1 MDEEDF
7 VETSDPEELE
17 LSFVALKRFH
27 SPDDCTSPLKRTKLY
42 HAPVSVLEPSAL
54 DCFARKNDSE
64 SQLIAPDSQE
74 DVNIPRAQ
82 RRDPD
87 LDVALPSPTH
97 RDYYD
102 RTGLSFADDC
112 LDSNSEDVTP
122 SFGLGLGNS
131 PGSSGAHATGV
142 DTPER
147 QEPKR
152 IASEDAYT
160 AGPFLSSRSPDL
172 APRPYSSPSPLVP
185 YSDSASDSDLQGAP
199 VSREHTPNTETSEFQ
214 NSLALPSTSSS
225 PLPTSQ
231 ASENIAQ
238 ALFPEGSILD
248 LRLTPLS
255 SPGRLSSVLSPVRSS
270 PEPRHLPTPSPPPL
284 ENNDDPEAN
293 IEHEALF
300 ANDRRYSLRTRQA
313 KQIRPYAYDKLSY
326 KQQLRG
332 NPDAIVKAISPRHHR
347 RHSRSR
353 SVGGGSDHNTQDDEW
368 QLADSGSQWMDVHKG
383 SVSPRASSHTS
394 RYPGILPEMPDDDE
408 DTRELD
414 KEAKQLLKMRKAREK
429 REKEEAKL
437 RDRTKERRLR
447 RFPVN
452 MSVSDD
458 EAVSALPGPSQLRV
472 HNRPPSHARFPDTA
486 PSLDLPNPPH
496 RARRSPSSV
505 GSPARS
511 PTRSDYGADY
521 LDDAAFDFPMEVDDG
536 IIRNS
541 RDSPI
546 IVGDDGPGQSAD
558 PGSPTQSDSGSHDEV
573 QPRGKFRLLRR
584 MMPEVLARKYE
595 TMGKPSTSK
604 VSRRSRSFGDND
616 HDDDGDGGPILPG
629 QSRRHITHG
638 AREVIEIKGDT
649 ESSDDAQGLDDD
661 SEQSSLS
668 EAKEYRSTRAPTYH
682 TTHDEHEVLSISSA
696 DEDEAEVVGDEVIRA
711 CLDGSNRASFRKSD
725 GKSESLIDWML
736 NRQRPAGRKPKRRR
750 RKRARLEFATA
761 GAKGKSLRQ
770 STLFENFGP
779 DEASSSSQPSAS
791 GFRPR
796 DHALT
801 GKRKVR
807 SSNSHGSSHTSVPT
821 GRSRDTMSHDL
832 KKELKA
838 KADRRKKRGLT
849 YTFTEEGTRVTSGR
863 RNSNIVTID
872 IEDEGFRQAIAH
884 RWEPPKPG
892 HPPQTRRIVKA
903 HRRSTLQAP
912 EYSDEDTQDRT
923 HALTH
928 KPAKSR
934 RRRIEADFGLH
945 PLPSGRSFNPQSH
958 IGKGRLYKLT
968 NILFDNAEP
977 PPLPNYSSN
986 GFDIGPDHS
995 VEEFVDVFRRL
1006 CDSLLE
1012 TVVGL
1017 PEDDAFATWQGVMH
1031 VACQAISWYRVRSND
1046 DSLLLRNAVDTS
1058 VTKLADGIND
1068 AALSKKDLDSMTFA
1082 VCWFA
1087 IESLARAGPFPGH
1100 NATPSDTFRCASSL
1114 LVRHLLRYGL
1124 EETMKPVTDLDREL
1138 DEEHGLP
1145 CYTAE
1150 LWVYLI
1156 HLAPLYPSGQPAL
1169 NHFIWGLISDA
1180 IPEVTADM
1188 SNVDS
1193 SEAIWHAVFSICAL
1207 SHFSSHGMAVSASRL
1222 PACWELVS
1230 LALKQ
1235 VKLITDLT
1243 VEQALSQSSLRK
1255 RDEYIGIMILR
1266 CHILVHRWNWSLDRA
1281 SAVLTQIA
1289 EVFRS
1294 RKYADL
1300 AHERSGFP
1308 SFMVNNDWSLL
1319 DNDQHEDTAF
1329 VIFLKFLVRGSKL
1342 NLEDGTRKLTP
1353 MVKKLISLTVPVG
1366 RLPSDRDSFLSE
1378 RERTM
1383 LRNRYCAAAV
1393 ALYLEPANASL
1404 RISQARAYVNVKTV
1418 DHDTQIIII
1427 RATMYF
1433 GLLLMSLRLPL
1444 VDWWSWIEDIT
1455 KDLLLEYEAAQARLS
1470 DDAHLARDR
1479 LVVSIAVL
1487 VAAMNK
1493 IVEFFL
1499 TGTQEYPD
1507 PLALARLVPLTR
1519 GSLITEQ
1526 DVIADRFR
1534 KLLLSFLEARD
1545 AVMPAPQRPT
1555 LVAIE
1560 SQESQDEYGGFDLDV
1575 EDPEFLAAM
1584 GEGEHAG
1591 QLREHQAKEKAA
1603 SEIVHSHIGPAIYRH
1618 MCRFFSKLD
1627 GTRTVQKDYDGLCL
1641 WIDCWIGFAN
1651 VVIQSRKVEGR
1662 GISWSSY
1669 LDRRADSWGRI
1680 KAIHLRRWVDMRV
1693 MLKLLKTDPMEY
1705 VANKARCIAIL
1716 FECFAASKV
1725 QGEDEYITV
1734 LFSFEGS
1741 THDLLRDVSL
1751 DTSET
1756 GDTTLSPLQFI
1767 ESRDGIFASIVS
1779 SLNERLNRDAAG
1791 EVDLHA
1797 DNQQYIGCLISMF
1810 QAMEAEL
1817 QALTDDQE
1825 RHTYRAWCSAVGNSV
1840 ERCSQIRA
1848 EPRLAYWLN
1857 WCRNLAI

>member
-1 MDEEDF
+1 MDDEEDF

-17 LSFVALKRFH
+17 LSFTAVKRFR
-27 SPDDCTSPLKRTKLY
+27 SPNDCSSPLKRTKLY
-42 HAPVSVLEPSAL
+42 HGPVLGLEPSAL
-54 DCFARKNDSE
+54 DCFALTNGSE
-64 SQLIAPDSQE
+64 TQLVADSQE
-74 DVNIPRAQ
+74 DASMPEAQQRETDVDVASPKPLATVLNSPRTAKVEDLSPLTSPT
-82 RRDPD
+82 RRDHHD
-87 LDVALPSPTH
+87 HTNSDV
-97 RDYYD
+97 
-102 RTGLSFADDC
+102 C
-112 LDSNSEDVTP
+112 LDSNFEDVP
-122 SFGLGLGNS
+122 ANFS
-131 PGSSGAHATGV
+131 PA
-142 DTPER
+142 EW
-147 QEPKR
+147 QEPEHMEGDEAY
-152 IASEDAYT
+152 IAR
-160 AGPFLSSRSPDL
+160 PLVSSQS
-172 APRPYSSPSPLVP
+172 PYSSVTPLVP
-185 YSDSASDSDLQGAP
+185 YSDSASDLDLQGAP
-199 VSREHTPNTETSEFQ
+199 VSREPTPGTETSEFQ
-214 NSLALPSTSSS
+214 SSLALPSTSPS
-225 PLPTSQ
+225 PFPTSQ
-231 ASENIAQ
+231 TSENMAQ
-238 ALFPEGSILD
+238 ALFSEDSVPDQHLEHL
-248 LRLTPLS
+248 P
-255 SPGRLSSVLSPVRSS
+255 SPGRLSSASSPVRPS
-270 PEPRHLPTPSPPPL
+270 PEPRQLSIPSSPPP
-284 ENNDDPEAN
+284 NNNNEPEAN
-293 IEHEALF
+293 IELEALF

-332 NPDAIVKAISPRHHR
+332 NPDAIVKLTSPRHHR
-347 RHSRSR
+347 RRSKSR
-353 SVGGGSDHNTQDDEW
+353 SVEGGSDHNTQDDEW
-368 QLADSGSQWMDVHKG
+368 QLGDSASQWIDGRKG
-383 SVSPRASSHTS
+383 SVSPRASPHES

-437 RDRTKERRLR
+437 RDRIKERRMK

-458 EAVSALPGPSQLRV
+458 EAVSALPVPSQPRV

-807 SSNSHGSSHTSVPT
+807 SGNSHGSSHTRVPT

-892 HPPQTRRIVKA
+892 HPPQTRRIVRA

>member
-1 MDEEDF
+1 MDEDEF

-17 LSFVALKRFH
+17 LCFAALKRFH
-27 SPDDCTSPLKRTKLY
+27 SPDDCASPPKRTKLY
-42 HAPVSVLEPSAL
+42 HAPISASEPSSQNS
-54 DCFARKNDSE
+54 FAFNTWSE
-64 SQLIAPDSQE
+64 AQLVVADSQE
-74 DVNIPRAQ
+74 NALPDPQQREEILPDVNSASPESPATDSSSFQ
-82 RRDPD
+82 PAK
-87 LDVALPSPTH
+87 VEGLPQHISPT
-97 RDYYD
+97 RLD
-102 RTGLSFADDC
+102 RNNHTGLS
-112 LDSNSEDVTP
+112 LSDVPTSLVLTP
-122 SFGLGLGNS
+122 CSGTS
-131 PGSSGAHATGV
+131 PGSSGSHVPDYA
-142 DTPER
+142 PEQ
-147 QEPKR
+147 QEPEQMEAC
-152 IASEDAYT
+152 IARSLA
-160 AGPFLSSRSPDL
+160 SSQSPQL
-172 APRPYSSPSPLVP
+172 AYSSLPPLVL
-185 YSDSASDSDLQGAP
+185 YSESLDSDLQDVP
-199 VSREHTPNTETSEFQ
+199 
-214 NSLALPSTSSS
+214 
-225 PLPTSQ
+225 
-231 ASENIAQ
+231 ASENMMP
-238 ALFPEGSILD
+238 ALFPEDSLPD
-248 LRLTPLS
+248 QRLTPLS
-255 SPGRLSSVLSPVRSS
+255 PGKLSSAPASVRPSPELRQLSILSS
-270 PEPRHLPTPSPPPL
+270 PP
-284 ENNDDPEAN
+284 ENNNDLETN
-293 IEHEALF
+293 IEHDALF
-300 ANDRRYSLRTRQA
+300 AIDRRYSLRTRQA

-332 NPDAIVKAISPRHHR
+332 NPDAIVKVVSPRHHR

-353 SVGGGSDHNTQDDEW
+353 SVEGGSDPNTQDDEW
-368 QLADSGSQWMDVHKG
+368 QLGDSASQWMDGHKG
-383 SVSPRASSHTS
+383 SLSPRANPHPS
-394 RYPGILPEMPDDDE
+394 RYPGFLPEMPDDDE

-414 KEAKQLLKMRKAREK
+414 KEAKRLLRMRKAGERRE
-429 REKEEAKL
+429 REEAKL
-437 RDRTKERRLR
+437 RDGIKGRRMK
-447 RFPVN
+447 RFPVDV
-452 MSVSDD
+452 SVSDD
-458 EAVSALPGPSQLRV
+458 EAVPALPGPSQPTHQLYDRTTSKP
-472 HNRPPSHARFPDTA
+472 RSPSAIA
-486 PSLDLPNPPH
+486 SLDLPNSPH
-496 RARRSPSSV
+496 RAPRSPSSV
-505 GSPARS
+505 GSPAVP
-511 PTRSDYGADY
+511 PTRSDYDADY
-521 LDDAAFDFPMEVDDG
+521 LNDAPLDFPMEFDDG

-546 IVGDDGPGQSAD
+546 IVGDDDGPDRNAD
-558 PGSPTQSDSGSHDEV
+558 PESPPRSDSESHHEA

-604 VSRRSRSFGDND
+604 VSRRSKSFGDD
-616 HDDDGDGGPILPG
+616 DDDGDSDSGPILPG

-638 AREVIEIKGDT
+638 AREIIEIKGDT
-649 ESSDDAQGLDDD
+649 ESSDDAQGSGDD
-661 SEQSSLS
+661 SDQSSLS
-668 EAKEYRSTRAPTYH
+668 EAKEYRSTRPPKYETA
-682 TTHDEHEVLSISSA
+682 HDEHEVLSISSA

-711 CLDGSNRASFRKSD
+711 CLDGSNRAGFRKSD

-736 NRQRPAGRKPKRRR
+736 NRQRPAGRKPKRKR
-750 RKRARLEFATA
+750 RKRARLEFSTS
-761 GAKGKSLRQ
+761 GTKGKSLRQ
-770 STLFENFGP
+770 STLFENFQSG
-779 DEASSSSQPSAS
+779 EASSSSQPSAS

-796 DHALT
+796 DCA
-801 GKRKVR
+801 
-807 SSNSHGSSHTSVPT
+807 PT
-821 GRSRDTMSHDL
+821 GRHRVKPVNNYELSHIRVTTSRSGDTVSHQL
-832 KKELKA
+832 KKQMKE
-838 KADRRKKRGLT
+838 KADRRKRRGLT

-872 IEDEGFRQAIAH
+872 IEDEGFRKAIAH

-892 HPPQTRRIVKA
+892 HPFQPHRIVKA
-903 HRRSTLQAP
+903 HRRSTLPVP
-912 EYSDEDTQDRT
+912 EYTEEDTPDAAR
-923 HALTH
+923 ALAY
-928 KPAKSR
+928 KPARSR
-934 RRRIEADFGLH
+934 RRRIEADFGLY
-945 PLPSGRSFNPQSH
+945 PLPSGRSFTQQSH
-958 IGKGRLYKLT
+958 IGKGRLYELT
-968 NILFDNAEP
+968 NVLFDGAEP

-995 VEEFVDVFRRL
+995 VDQFVGVFRRL

-1012 TVVGL
+1012 AVVGL
-1017 PEDDAFATWQGVMH
+1017 PEDGDNFDRWQGIMH

-1046 DSLLLRNAVDTS
+1046 GSLSLRNTVDTC
-1058 VTKLADGIND
+1058 VARLADGIND

-1087 IESLARAGPFPGH
+1087 IESLARAGPFPGF
-1100 NATPSDTFRCASSL
+1100 NEAPPNTFQCALSL

-1124 EETMKPVTDLDREL
+1124 EDTMKPVMDLDREL
-1138 DEEHGLP
+1138 DGEHRLP
-1145 CYTAE
+1145 CYAAE
-1150 LWVYLI
+1150 LWVHLI
-1156 HLAPLYPSGQPAL
+1156 HLAPLDSSGQPAP
-1169 NHFIWGLISDA
+1169 NHFIWGFISDA
-1180 IPEVTADM
+1180 IPEIVANM

-1193 SEAIWHAVFSICAL
+1193 SETIWQVVFSICAL
-1207 SHFSSHGMAVSASRL
+1207 SHFTSHGMAVSASRL
-1222 PACWELVS
+1222 PAYWELVS

-1266 CHILVHRWNWSLDRA
+1266 CHILVHRWNWNLDRA
-1281 SAVLTQIA
+1281 SSVLTQIA
-1289 EVFRS
+1289 EIFRS

-1319 DNDQHEDTAF
+1319 GNDQHEDTAF
-1329 VIFLKFLVRGSKL
+1329 VIFLKCLVRGSKP

-1418 DHDTQIIII
+1418 DHDTQIITI
-1427 RATMYF
+1427 RAAMYF
-1433 GLLLMSLRLPL
+1433 GLLLMKLRLPL
-1444 VDWWSWIEDIT
+1444 VDWWSWIEDIM

-1499 TGTQEYPD
+1499 AGIQEYPD
-1507 PLALARLVPLTR
+1507 PLVLARVVPLTR
-1519 GSLITEQ
+1519 GSLIADQ
-1526 DVIADRFR
+1526 DLIADRFR
-1534 KLLLSFLEARD
+1534 RLLLSFLEARD
-1545 AVMPAPQRPT
+1545 AVMPAPQRPV
-1555 LVAIE
+1555 LVTIE

-1584 GEGEHAG
+1584 GEGEQTN
-1591 QLREHQAKEKAA
+1591 QLRDHQAKEKVA

-1627 GTRTVQKDYDGLCL
+1627 GTHTAQRDYDGLCL

-1662 GISWSSY
+1662 GIPWSSY

-1680 KAIHLRRWVDMRV
+1680 KAIYLRRWIDMRV

-1705 VANKARCIAIL
+1705 TTNKARCIAIL
-1716 FECFAASKV
+1716 FECFAASRVK
-1725 QGEDEYITV
+1725 GEDEYIIV

-1751 DTSET
+1751 DMSET
-1756 GDTTLSPLQFI
+1756 GGTNLSPLQFV
-1767 ESRDGIFASIVS
+1767 ESRNDMFASIVS
-1779 SLNERLNRDAAG
+1779 SLNVRLNREAAG

-1797 DNQQYIGCLISMF
+1797 NNQHYIGCLISMF

-1825 RHTYRAWCSAVGNSV
+1825 RQTYRAWCSNVSNSV

-1857 WCRNLAI
+1857 WCRNLAT